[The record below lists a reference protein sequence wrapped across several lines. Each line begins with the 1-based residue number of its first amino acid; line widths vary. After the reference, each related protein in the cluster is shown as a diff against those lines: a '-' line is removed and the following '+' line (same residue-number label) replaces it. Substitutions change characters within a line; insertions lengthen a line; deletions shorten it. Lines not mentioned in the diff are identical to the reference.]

1 MESKLTAARSATGKL
16 MRPTRFLSLTGA
28 VALAGLCVLAH
39 AQHRII
45 VNYPPGGGLDAT
57 ARMIAEKISENTGR
71 AYVVENRAGAAGT
84 IGAAALKGAP
94 ADGSILL
101 FAPDSN
107 ISVYPHTVKKPAYV
121 PLSDFVG
128 IAHGGNYRIALAVGA
143 SVPAKDL
150 RELVAWTK
158 AQSAP
163 AGYGTAGAGTNL
175 HFFATLL
182 TQATGANMNHIPYR
196 GTAPALTDLVAG
208 HVPAAVLPMGSMLSH
223 GRSGKIR
230 FLAQTGDDRS
240 ASLPDVPSFKE
251 LGYPMLAVS
260 GWYGLFAPIGT
271 PPDVINRFNDVVVK
285 TMRTPE
291 ARERMRTFELDIR
304 EMPAAEFQATVKA
317 DTERWGPV
325 IRSSGFTAAAE

>member
-1 MESKLTAARSATGKL
+1 LVIEKLQLKFAR
-16 MRPTRFLSLTGA
+16 LTCT
-28 VALAGLCVLAH
+28 VVLAAVYSIAV

-57 ARMIAEKISENTGR
+57 ARLIAEKLSENTGR

-94 ADGSILL
+94 ADGSMLL

-107 ISVYPHTVKKPAYV
+107 ISVYPHTVKKPTYL
-121 PLSDFVG
+121 PLSDFVA
-128 IAHGGNYRIALAVGA
+128 IAHGGNYRIALAVTA
-143 SVPAKDL
+143 NTPAKDL
-150 RELVAWTK
+150 RELVAWSKT
-158 AQSAP
+158 QSAP
-163 AGYGTAGAGTNL
+163 IGYGTAGAGTNL

-182 TQATGANMNHIPYR
+182 VQATAANMNHIPYR
-196 GTAPALTDLVAG
+196 GTVPALTDLVAG

-271 PPDVINRFNDVVVK
+271 PAETVNRFNDVVVK
-285 TMRTPE
+285 AMRTAE
-291 ARERMRTFELDIR
+291 VRERMRTFELDIR
-304 EMPAAEFQATVKA
+304 EMSTTDFQALVKA
-317 DTERWGPV
+317 DTERWGPI
-325 IRSSGFTAAAE
+325 IRNSGFTAAAE

>member
-1 MESKLTAARSATGKL
+1 MS
-16 MRPTRFLSLTGA
+16 
-28 VALAGLCVLAH
+28 ALATDIVARRAMHLFGALILATV
-39 AQHRII
+39 ASIAWSQHRII

-57 ARMIAEKISENTGR
+57 ARMIAEKLSENTGR
-71 AYVVENRAGAAGT
+71 SYVVENRAGAAGT

-94 ADGSILL
+94 ADGSMLL

-107 ISVYPHTVKKPAYV
+107 ISVYPHTVKKPTYL

-128 IAHGGNYRIALAVGA
+128 IAHGGNYRIALAVSA
-143 SVPAKDL
+143 AVPAKDL
-150 RELVAWTK
+150 RELVTLSK
-158 AQSAP
+158 SQSAP
-163 AGYGTAGAGTNL
+163 MGYGTAGAGTNL

-182 TQATGANMNHIPYR
+182 AQATGANMNHIPYR
-196 GTAPALTDLVAG
+196 GTVPALTDLVAG

-271 PPDVINRFNDVVVK
+271 PAETIQRFNEVVVK

-304 EMPAAEFQATVKA
+304 EMSATDFQSMVKS
-317 DTERWGPV
+317 DTERWGPI
-325 IRSSGFTAAAE
+325 IRNSGFTAASE

>member
-1 MESKLTAARSATGKL
+1 MGWRTQALGALVRAAAST
-16 MRPTRFLSLTGA
+16 
-28 VALAGLCVLAH
+28 VAW

-57 ARMIAEKISENTGR
+57 ARMIAEKLSDHTGR
-71 AYVVENRAGAAGT
+71 SYVVENRTGAAGA
-84 IGAAALKGAP
+84 IGAAALKSAP
-94 ADGSILL
+94 ADGSMLL

-107 ISVYPHTVKKPAYV
+107 ISVYPHTVKKPTYL
-121 PLSDFVG
+121 PLADFVG
-128 IAHGGNYRIALAVGA
+128 VAHGGIYRIALAVSA
-143 SVPAKDL
+143 SAQAKDL
-150 RELVAWTK
+150 RELVAFSK
-158 AQSAP
+158 AQTAP
-163 AGYGTAGAGTNL
+163 MGYGTAGAGTNL

-182 TQATGANMNHIPYR
+182 VQATGAYMTHIPYR
-196 GTAPALTDLVAG
+196 GTVPALTDLVAG

-271 PPDVINRFNDVVVK
+271 PVETIQRFNDVVVK
-285 TMRTPE
+285 AMRTPE
-291 ARERMRTFELDIR
+291 VRERMRTFELEIR
-304 EMPAAEFQATVKA
+304 EMAAADFQSMVKA
-317 DTERWGPV
+317 DTERWGPI
-325 IRSSGFTAAAE
+325 IRNSGFTAAAE

>member
-1 MESKLTAARSATGKL
+1 
-16 MRPTRFLSLTGA
+16 MRPTRFLKLIGA
-28 VALAGLCVLAH
+28 VALAGLCVVAH

-57 ARMIAEKISENTGR
+57 ARMIAEKLSEHTGR
-71 AYVVENRAGAAGT
+71 AYVVENRTGAAGT

-94 ADGSILL
+94 ADGSTLL

-107 ISVYPHTVKKPAYV
+107 ISVYPHTVKKPVYV
-121 PLSDFVG
+121 PLTDFVG
-128 IAHGGNYRIALAVGA
+128 IAHGGIYRIALAIHA
-143 SVPAKDL
+143 SLPVKDL
-150 RELVAWTK
+150 RDLVAWTK
-158 AQSAP
+158 SQTAP
-163 AGYGTAGAGTNL
+163 VGYGTAGAGTNL

-182 TQATGANMNHIPYR
+182 TQATGANMTHIPYR
-196 GTAPALTDLVAG
+196 GTVPALTDLVAG
-208 HVPAAVLPMGSMLSH
+208 HVSAAVLPMGSMLSH
-223 GRSGKIR
+223 GRTGKIR

-271 PPDVINRFNDVVVK
+271 PSDVINRINDIVTK
-285 TMRTPE
+285 AMRT
-291 ARERMRTFELDIR
+291 ADVRERMRTFELEIR
-304 EMPAAEFQATVKA
+304 EMPAAEFQAMMKA

-325 IRSSGFTAAAE
+325 IRNSGFTAAAE

>member
-1 MESKLTAARSATGKL
+1 MHDKPRQFNAARL
-16 MRPTRFLSLTGA
+16 IC
-28 VALAGLCVLAH
+28 ALALATVSPFAA

-57 ARMIAEKISENTGR
+57 ARMIAEKLSESTGR
-71 AYVVENRAGAAGT
+71 AYVVENRTGAAGT

-107 ISVYPHTVKKPAYV
+107 ISVYPHTVKKPTYM
-121 PLSDFVG
+121 PLTDFVG
-128 IAHGGNYRIALAVGA
+128 LAHGGNYRIALAVSA
-143 SVPAKDL
+143 AVPATDL

-158 AQSAP
+158 TQAAP
-163 AGYGTAGAGTNL
+163 VGYGTAGAGTNL

-182 TQATGANMNHIPYR
+182 TQATGANLTHIPYR

-208 HVPAAVLPMGSMLSH
+208 HVSAAVLPMGSMLSH
-223 GRSGKIR
+223 GKAGKIR

-240 ASLPDVPSFKE
+240 GSLPDVPSFKE

-271 PPDVINRFNDVVVK
+271 PPDIVNRFNDIVLK
-285 TMRTPE
+285 AMRT
-291 ARERMRTFELDIR
+291 AAVRERMRTFELDIR
-304 EMPAAEFQATVKA
+304 EMPAAEFQAMVKA
-317 DTERWGPV
+317 DTERWGPI
-325 IRSSGFTAAAE
+325 IRNSGFTAAAE

>member
-1 MESKLTAARSATGKL
+1 LAIDLLHIGFARLTC
-16 MRPTRFLSLTGA
+16 A
-28 VALAGLCVLAH
+28 VVLAAVSSIAW

-57 ARMIAEKISENTGR
+57 ARMIAEKLSENTGR

-94 ADGSILL
+94 PDGSILL

-107 ISVYPHTVKKPAYV
+107 ISVYPHTVKKPTYL

-128 IAHGGNYRIALAVGA
+128 IAHGGNYRIALAVSA
-143 SVPAKDL
+143 NAPAKDL
-150 RELVAWTK
+150 RELVAWSKT
-158 AQSAP
+158 QSAP
-163 AGYGTAGAGTNL
+163 IGYGTAGAGTNL
-175 HFFATLL
+175 HFFGTLL
-182 TQATGANMNHIPYR
+182 VQATGANMNHIPYR
-196 GTAPALTDLVAG
+196 GTVPALTDLVAG

-271 PPDVINRFNDVVVK
+271 PVDTINRFNDVVVK
-285 TMRTPE
+285 ALRTAE
-291 ARERMRTFELDIR
+291 VREKMRTFELDIR
-304 EMPAAEFQATVKA
+304 EMNPVDFQSMVKA
-317 DTERWGPV
+317 DTERWGPI
-325 IRSSGFTAAAE
+325 IRNSGFTAAAE